1 MNEQKTVKP
10 IREVLRSRRFQKE
23 IAILL
28 TAFAI
33 FQAIVAVILFVGR
46 RSDPEILVTAIAG
59 LMVAIVYAVLAILI
73 RFGSVSALVFTGILF
88 TADTLLTLFSPSW
101 QGGVAG
107 ALFWRVFLIVLLI
120 RFIQK
125 ERRAKLPEARTS
137 TNQEESCKANS

>member
-1 MNEQKTVKP
+1 MKP

-33 FQAIVAVILFVGR
+33 FQAIVAVLLFVGG
-46 RSDPEILVTAIAG
+46 RSDPENLGTAIVG

-107 ALFWRVFLIVLLI
+107 ALFWRGFLIVLLI

-125 ERRAKLPEARTS
+125 ERRANISEART
-137 TNQEESCKANS
+137 